1 MKYTNHAKEKMDEYG
16 VTEKDVEDTIR
27 APEKL
32 FLDVKT
38 GRLIGVRKWTEDK
51 HLVVVYE
58 VNDFTTIVTVFPTS
72 KINKVIESRVRRGR
86 WVEL

>member
-1 MKYTNHAKEKMDEYG
+1 MRYTNHAKEKMSEYDIS
-16 VTEKDVEDTIR
+16 EEDIEGTVK

-38 GRLIGVRKWTEDK
+38 GRLIAIKKWTEDK

-58 VNDFTTIVTVFPTS
+58 VDDF
-72 KINKVIESRVRRGR
+72 
-86 WVEL
+86 